1 MIELNFKS
9 SIGTLRGA
17 CWNKVEK
24 PWGTLQVSHGLGE
37 YHKRY
42 RDFAEYLNKQ
52 GLIVYCNDHLGHGL
66 HVINGMKKGYF
77 GSEEGFAAVVDQ
89 FGEMNAYIRREHL
102 GLKHYVFGHS
112 LGTAVLLSFLKR
124 GDEVIVPKFSF
135 IIYRIYSRMNGAKV
149 VYSKENNFTVSTKDI
164 LKKVTRKT
172 KIVFLANPNNPTG
185 TYIPKKELLFLRKKL
200 RSDILLVVDD
210 AYFEYVKKKDYLS
223 GLKTFTN
230 FKNVVMTRTFSK
242 IYGLAGLRV
251 GWGYGSKEII
261 SALNKVKPPF
271 NVSRPALFAASAA
284 VKDSPWLNKE
294 IKHVNKWSKK
304 MFSEFKKMRIETNK
318 SFTNFLLVKFDKV
331 KINSAK
337 VFRLLAKSGILVRK
351 MDVYGIKNSLRVTIG
366 TTSENIA
373 LIKKMRKI
381 LDVR

>member
-1 MIELNFKS
+1 MANKFKIDKNRIILGSGSDQIFELICK
-9 SIGTLRGA
+9 
-17 CWNKVEK
+17 
-24 PWGTLQVSHGLGE
+24 
-37 YHKRY
+37 
-42 RDFAEYLNKQ
+42 
-52 GLIVYCNDHLGHGL
+52 
-66 HVINGMKKGYF
+66 
-77 GSEEGFAAVVDQ
+77 
-89 FGEMNAYIRREHL
+89 
-102 GLKHYVFGHS
+102 
-112 LGTAVLLSFLKR
+112 SFLKK

-149 VYSKENNFTVSTKDI
+149 IYSKEDNFTASVKDI

-185 TYIPKKELLFLRKKL
+185 TYIAKKKLLFLRKKL
-200 RSDILLVVDD
+200 RSNILLVVDD
-210 AYFEYVKKKDYLS
+210 AYFEYVKQKDYLS
-223 GLKTFTN
+223 GLKTFIN

-294 IKHVNKWSKK
+294 IKHVNNWNKK
-304 MFSEFKKMRIETNK
+304 MFSIFKKMKIETNK

-331 KINSAK
+331 KINSTK

-351 MDVYGIKNSLRVTIG
+351 MDVYGIKNSLRITIG
-366 TTSENIA
+366 TTSEIYA
-373 LIKKMRKI
+373 LIKIMRKI
-381 LDVR
+381 LYVR